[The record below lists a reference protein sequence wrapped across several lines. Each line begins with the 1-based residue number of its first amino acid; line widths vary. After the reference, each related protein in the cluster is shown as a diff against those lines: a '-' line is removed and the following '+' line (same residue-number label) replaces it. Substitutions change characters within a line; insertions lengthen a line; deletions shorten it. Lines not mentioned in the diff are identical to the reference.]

1 VPSAKRPPS
10 VIARGGVHYLAEQDY
25 RLMTQ
30 LNDLATAGAGAQNKL
45 GAHAQPTAGARL
57 LRGLLVGAVLLFCIG
72 AAALGMVQPAPA
84 EPIPPEQSLV
94 QNVLPFPLNADPT
107 PAEHT
112 ATALDTPYVT
122 ETRIRSGDTFAT
134 ILKRLDLADTGLT
147 SYLAK
152 EAKVRFASKLV
163 PGRSVQ
169 AATDHNGQL
178 QWIRY
183 FHTPTSDSTGQPT
196 VKLLQINATTEGF
209 DAQEL
214 ELPSEV
220 HLEVAVGTI
229 ERSLFATT
237 DAASIPDGITMQIAE
252 VLGSKIDFFRGIHRG
267 DQFRVVYEN
276 RTFEGRPAGPGRV
289 LAVEFVNKGKIS
301 TAVWFSPDGKTG
313 SYYDLEGESLR
324 GAFLRNSIKFSRV
337 SSTFG
342 LRTLANNQAWSG
354 HHPGVDYV
362 APSGTPIHATADGVV
377 QLAGWHFGYGNTI
390 ILKHHSKITT
400 LYAHQSRFADGMTV
414 GTKVSQGQLI
424 GYVGSTGWSTGA
436 HLHYEFRVA
445 DKPID
450 PLSATAAM
458 PAATPLEPEHR
469 AQFAQAIAPYRQQL
483 QVLAQFQGVV
493 PEISSVAVR

>member
-1 VPSAKRPPS
+1 
-10 VIARGGVHYLAEQDY
+10 
-25 RLMTQ
+25 MTRN
-30 LNDLATAGAGAQNKL
+30 NDLATAGASALTQL
-45 GAHAQPTAGARL
+45 GTSTQPTAGSRL
-57 LRGLLVGAVLLFCIG
+57 LRGLLLSAVLLLCIG
-72 AAALGMVQPAPA
+72 AAALGMVQPAQT

-94 QNVLPFPLNADPT
+94 QNVLPFPLSADPT
-107 PAEHT
+107 PAEHS
-112 ATALDTPYVT
+112 ATAPNTPYVT
-122 ETRIRSGDTFAT
+122 ETRIRSGDTIAT
-134 ILKRLDLADTGLT
+134 ILKRLDITDSSLS

-178 QWIRY
+178 QWVRY
-183 FHTPTSDSTGQPT
+183 FHTPTSNSTGEPT
-196 VKLLQINATTEGF
+196 VKLLQINAEADGF
-209 DAQEL
+209 TAEEL

-220 HLEVAVGTI
+220 HIEVAVGTI

-237 DAASIPDGITMQIAE
+237 DAAGIPDNITMQMAE

-289 LAVEFVNKGKIS
+289 LAVEFVNKGKSS

-313 SYYDLEGESLR
+313 SYYNLEGESLR
-324 GAFLRNSIKFSRV
+324 GAFLRNSIKFSRI

-342 LRTLANNQAWSG
+342 LRTIANNQAWSG

-362 APSGTPIHATADGVV
+362 APTGTPIHATADGVV
-377 QLAGWHFGYGNTI
+377 QLVGWHFGYGNTI

-400 LYAHQSRFADGMTV
+400 LYAHQSRFADGITV

-424 GYVGSTGWSTGA
+424 GYVGSTGWSTGP

-458 PAATPLEPEHR
+458 PAATPLEPEQR
-469 AQFAQAIAPYRQQL
+469 AEFAQAVAPYQQQL
-483 QVLAQFQGVV
+483 QVLAKFQEVM

>member
-1 VPSAKRPPS
+1 MSQP
-10 VIARGGVHYLAEQDY
+10 
-25 RLMTQ
+25 
-30 LNDLATAGAGAQNKL
+30 NDLVTAEAFASSSLGTSAPPAG
-45 GAHAQPTAGARL
+45 GSHL
-57 LRGLLVGAVLLFCIG
+57 LRGLLLSAVLLLCIG
-72 AAALGMVQPAPA
+72 AAALGMVQPAQP

-94 QNVLPFPLNADPT
+94 QNVLPFPLEANPT
-107 PAEHT
+107 PAEHD
-112 ATALDTPYVT
+112 ATAANAPYVT
-122 ETRIRSGDTFAT
+122 ETRIRSGDTIAT
-134 ILKRLDLADTGLT
+134 ILKRLDIADSSLS
-147 SYLAK
+147 SYLVK
-152 EAKVRFASKLV
+152 EPKVRFASKLV

-178 QWIRY
+178 KWVRY
-183 FHTPTSDSTGQPT
+183 FHTPTSDSSGQPT
-196 VKLLQINATTEGF
+196 VKLLQINATDDGF
-209 DAQEL
+209 SAEEL

-220 HLEVAVGTI
+220 HIEVAVGTI

-237 DAASIPDGITMQIAE
+237 DAAGIPDGITMQMAE

-276 RTFEGRPAGPGRV
+276 RSFEGRPAGPGRV
-289 LAVEFVNKGKIS
+289 LAVEFVSKGKSS
-301 TAVWFSPDGKTG
+301 TAVWFSPEGQPG
-313 SYYDLEGESLR
+313 SYYDLDGESLR
-324 GAFLRNSIKFSRV
+324 GAFLRNSIKFSRI

-342 LRTLANNQAWSG
+342 MRNLTNNQAWSG
-354 HHPGVDYV
+354 HHPGVDYA
-362 APSGTPIHATADGVV
+362 APTGTPIHATADGVV

-400 LYAHQSRFADGMTV
+400 LYAHQSRFADGITV

-458 PAATPLEPEHR
+458 PASTPLEPGQR
-469 AQFAQAIAPYRQQL
+469 AQFAEAVAPYRQQL
-483 QVLAQFQGVV
+483 QVLAKFQEFV

>member
-1 VPSAKRPPS
+1 
-10 VIARGGVHYLAEQDY
+10 
-25 RLMTQ
+25 MTRN
-30 LNDLATAGAGAQNKL
+30 NDLATVGAGALTAL
-45 GAHAQPTAGARL
+45 GTSDKANTGSRL
-57 LRGLLVGAVLLFCIG
+57 LRGLLLSAALLLCIG
-72 AAALGMVQPAPA
+72 AAALGMVQPAQT

-94 QNVLPFPLNADPT
+94 QNVLPFPLEADPT
-107 PAEHT
+107 PAEHS
-112 ATALDTPYVT
+112 ATAPNTPYVT
-122 ETRIRSGDTFAT
+122 ETRIRSGDTIAT
-134 ILKRLDLADTGLT
+134 ILKRLDITDSSLAT
-147 SYLAK
+147 YLGK

-178 QWIRY
+178 QWVRY
-183 FHTPTSDSTGQPT
+183 FHTPTSNSTGEPT
-196 VKLLQINATTEGF
+196 VKLLQINAAADGF
-209 DAQEL
+209 TAEEL

-220 HLEVAVGTI
+220 HIEVAVGTI

-237 DAASIPDGITMQIAE
+237 DAAGIPDNITMQMAE

-289 LAVEFVNKGKIS
+289 LAVEFMNKGKSS

-313 SYYDLEGESLR
+313 SYYNLEGESLR
-324 GAFLRNSIKFSRV
+324 GAFLRNSIKFSRI

-342 LRTLANNQAWSG
+342 LRTIANNQAWSG

-362 APSGTPIHATADGVV
+362 APTGTPIHATADGVV

-400 LYAHQSRFADGMTV
+400 LYAHQSRFADGITV

-458 PAATPLEPEHR
+458 PAATPLEPEQR
-469 AQFAQAIAPYRQQL
+469 AEFAQAVAPYRQQL
-483 QVLAQFQGVV
+483 QVLAKFQEVM